1 MAKKGTKKSPKKKK
15 RSVSTATT
23 HFVGVLHTG
32 SSNNFSQLVE
42 FMRREALAYLQTHG
56 SPNDSIVIYNG
67 GHYAND
73 DIGQLRDDAT
83 TLVNDT
89 TVKPIV
95 AAGGPQSAI
104 AAMDATVLANSN
116 ARKTVPIVFTTV
128 ADPFGLG
135 LVDSLK
141 TPGRNL
147 TGMAGQ
153 TSEMDPKRLEA
164 LHAFVWPQRP
174 SQPRKVGVLINPGRP
189 DYPKHYA
196 TLQQKAQSLNLQL
209 VPKHANSEM
218 GIKRA
223 FRAFR
228 DKSFLGVVV
237 SADSFFNNNRAT
249 VIAEAAREDGI
260 PAIYQWTA
268 FAEDGGL
275 ISFGPSIKEAY
286 LKAGTYVGRILKGE
300 NPAKMECSKPVAPF
314 EIFVTQTTATN
325 VDLPNV
331 PPTITVGGVVYPVNV
346 NS

>member
-1 MAKKGTKKSPKKKK
+1 M
-15 RSVSTATT
+15 STATT

-42 FMRREALAYLQTHG
+42 FMRREALAYLQTRG

-153 TSEMDPKRLEA
+153 TSEMDPKRWKRCMRL
-164 LHAFVWPQRP
+164 FG
-174 SQPRKVGVLINPGRP
+174 RKGRP
-189 DYPKHYA
+189 NQEKWGTHKPRSSRLPQ
-196 TLQQKAQSLNLQL
+196 TLCNVAAKGAKPELT
-209 VPKHANSEM
+209 AC
-218 GIKRA
+218 
-223 FRAFR
+223 
-228 DKSFLGVVV
+228 
-237 SADSFFNNNRAT
+237 
-249 VIAEAAREDGI
+249 AEARE
-260 PAIYQWTA
+260 
-268 FAEDGGL
+268 
-275 ISFGPSIKEAY
+275 
-286 LKAGTYVGRILKGE
+286 
-300 NPAKMECSKPVAPF
+300 
-314 EIFVTQTTATN
+314 
-325 VDLPNV
+325 
-331 PPTITVGGVVYPVNV
+331 
-346 NS
+346 